1 VAERLTL
8 FAGDDRWMNDKLA
21 NRDANAQGT
30 TPTARGATSMTGE
43 TRPEL
48 AAFDALLADRMQ
60 TGSIPGGQ
68 LAIGRGDRLVYNRG
82 FGYASIEDDEIV
94 EPDARFRIAS
104 TTKPITAAAIL
115 RLVDAGKLSLD
126 TPVFP
131 LLDME
136 PLGNA
141 PYDPRLDLITV
152 EHLLT
157 HSGGWNSAAGFDPQY
172 TPWPQF
178 IAQLIGAESPPSP
191 QTIIRYMLSVPLDFD
206 PGTQS
211 AYSNFGFNVLGR
223 VIEKV
228 SGQPFEQHIV
238 QMLATAD
245 ITSMTVG
252 GTLLDER
259 LPGEVRYYGQ
269 PDAAFVPS
277 LYPVGGFIT
286 EGYGGFY
293 VPALDAHGGL
303 ISTAADLVRFAL
315 AVDGARGPRLLT
327 PETVTVMETTARPPS
342 AYAGAGNKEGGF
354 GLGWNV
360 RKTDDGYEWSHAG
373 ALTGSTASWLMRQA
387 DGTTISVVFNSL
399 PTDYGAF
406 FGDLF
411 PALQQTAADVSAW
424 PTIVLWE

>member
-1 VAERLTL
+1 
-8 FAGDDRWMNDKLA
+8 MNDKLA
-21 NRDANAQGT
+21 NGEANAQGT
-30 TPTARGATSMTGE
+30 TSTARGATSITGE
-43 TRPEL
+43 TIPEL
-48 AAFDALLADRMQ
+48 AAFDALLADRMEKWH
-60 TGSIPGGQ
+60 IPGGQ
-68 LAIGRGDRLVYNRG
+68 LAIARNDRLVYNRG
-82 FGYASIEDDEIV
+82 FGYASIEDDEFV
-94 EPDARFRIAS
+94 QPDARFRIAS
-104 TTKPITAAAIL
+104 TTKPITTAAIL
-115 RLVDAGKLSLD
+115 RLIDTGKLTLD

-131 LLDME
+131 LLNLE
-136 PLGNA
+136 PLGDA
-141 PYDPRLDLITV
+141 PYDARLDLITV

-178 IAQLIGAESPPSP
+178 IAQLIGTECPPSAE
-191 QTIIRYMLSVPLDFD
+191 TIIRYMLSVPLDFD

-228 SGQPFEQHIV
+228 SGQSFEQYIE
-238 QMLATAD
+238 QMLATAE

-259 LPGEVRYYGQ
+259 LPREVRYYGE
-269 PDAAFVPS
+269 PDAASVPS
-277 LYPVGGFIT
+277 LYPAGGFVT

-315 AVDGARGPRLLT
+315 AVDGARGTRLLT
-327 PETVTVMETTARPPS
+327 PEIVTVMETTARPPS

-387 DGTTISVVFNSL
+387 DGTTIGVIFNSL
-399 PTDYGAF
+399 PADYGAF

-411 PALQQTAADVSAW
+411 PVLQQTAADVSNW
-424 PTIVLWE
+424 PTIDLWE